1 MLGAGPASRSRG
13 LDQGAAR
20 GTLPIRV
27 LPFLEDAYHRQILR
41 RVGRVYQ
48 FRHARIQDYLVM
60 DRERLTNAD
69 FHAGGS
75 GQPLRRAGNGSDVR

>member
-1 MLGAGPASRSRG
+1 MSLVLRSAWFWFA
-13 LDQGAAR
+13 LAVPLLAAR

-48 FRHARIQDYLVM
+48 FRHTRIQDYLVM
-60 DRERLTNAD
+60 DSRKAC
-69 FHAGGS
+69 
-75 GQPLRRAGNGSDVR
+75 